1 MNVQAHLS
9 ELEKR
14 HQAIERELDD
24 AKTHPSVDDLTITEL
39 KRKKLQLKDEIE
51 RLRDASESEALHI
64 ARNASRRCPW
74 RGGFR
79 LSVFRF
85 SGFRLRDGRVTFLFA
100 HALAR
105 PHTRSHALGQVA

>member
-1 MNVQAHLS
+1 MGRQAASGKLEPRRPTNIGATHNANWDFASGGNCGKLAWSESPGERRHRMNVQAHLS

-51 RLRDASESEALHI
+51 RLRHASESEALH
-64 ARNASRRCPW
+64 
-74 RGGFR
+74 
-79 LSVFRF
+79 
-85 SGFRLRDGRVTFLFA
+85 
-100 HALAR
+100 
-105 PHTRSHALGQVA
+105 